1 MTEDIT
7 FVGLD
12 THKATISVAIA
23 EAGRGGEVRY
33 FGKIRNEPSEVGRL
47 ARKLGKQHGRLR
59 FSYEAGP
66 CGYGLQRQL
75 TGLGHECI
83 VAAPSLIPRSPGD
96 RVQTDRLDALTLA
109 RADRAGELEAIW
121 VPDPAH
127 EAIRDL
133 VRGREAAM
141 RVRNRA
147 RQQLLGFLLRQG
159 RVYAGKTHW
168 TKAHQHWLDGQSFE
182 HAAHQILFHEM
193 REAIGEAQARL
204 DRLGEQI
211 ASLMEQWDRAPV
223 ATALTAMR
231 GIAQLGGAT
240 LVAEIGCFSRFTTP
254 RQLMSYVGLV
264 PGEASSGKRVRRG
277 PITGAGNSRVRRLL
291 TEAAWHYLDKPR
303 IGAALSQ
310 RQEELPKAVRDIAW
324 KAQLRLSKRFRHL
337 LANGKPRSL
346 AVTAVAREMLGFLW
360 AIACHV
366 ERPATAH

>member
-7 FVGLD
+7 YVGLD

-23 EAGRGGEVRY
+23 EPGRSGEVRY
-33 FGKIRNEPSEVGRL
+33 WGKIRNEPAEVGRL

-75 TGLGHECI
+75 TALGHECI
-83 VAAPSLIPRSPGD
+83 VAAPSLIARAPGD
-96 RVQTDRLDALTLA
+96 QVQTDRLDAITLA
-109 RADRAGELEAIW
+109 RGDRAGDLEAIW
-121 VPDPAH
+121 IPDPAH
-127 EAIRDL
+127 EAMRDL

-141 RVRNRA
+141 RARNQC
-147 RQQLLGFLLRQG
+147 RQRLLGFLLRQG

-193 REAIGEAQARL
+193 REAIREAQARL
-204 DRLGEQI
+204 DRLGEQV
-211 ASLMEQWDRAPV
+211 ASLMGQWERAPV

-231 GIAQLGGAT
+231 GIAQLSGAT
-240 LVAEIGCFSRFTTP
+240 LVAEIGCFSRFANP
-254 RQLMSYVGLV
+254 RQLMSYIGLV
-264 PGEASSGKRVRRG
+264 ASESSSGKRVRRG
-277 PITGAGNSRVRRLL
+277 PITGAGNSRVRRILV
-291 TEAAWHYLDKPR
+291 EAAWSYLDKPR
-303 IGAALSQ
+303 IGPALSQ
-310 RQEELPKAVRDIAW
+310 RHEELPKEVRDIAW
-324 KAQLRLSKRFRHL
+324 KAQLRLCKRFRHL
-337 LANGKPRSL
+337 ISRGKPRPL

-366 ERPATAH
+366 EHQAPAP

>member
-1 MTEDIT
+1 MESIT
-7 FVGLD
+7 YVGMD

-23 EAGRGGEVRY
+23 QGGRGGEVRY
-33 FGKIRNEPSEVGRL
+33 WGKIRNEPAAVGRL
-47 ARKLGKQHGRLR
+47 ARKLGKQHERLR

-75 TGLGHECI
+75 TALGHECI
-83 VAAPSLIPRSPGD
+83 VAAPSLIPRAPGEQ
-96 RVQTDRLDALTLA
+96 VQTDRLDALTLA
-109 RADRAGELEAIW
+109 RVDRAGELEAIW

-141 RVRNRA
+141 RSHNRV

-159 RVYAGKTHW
+159 RVYPGKTHW

-193 REAIGEAQARL
+193 REAIREAKARL

-211 ASLMEQWDRAPV
+211 AGLMGQWDRAPV

-240 LVAEIGCFSRFTTP
+240 LVAEIGCFSRFANP
-254 RQLMSYVGLV
+254 RQLMNYVGLV
-264 PGEASSGKRVRRG
+264 ASEASSGKRVRRG

-291 TEAAWHYLDKPR
+291 VEAAWCYLDKPR
-303 IGAALSQ
+303 IGVSLSQ
-310 RQEELPKAVRDIAW
+310 RQEELPKEVRDIAW
-324 KAQLRLSKRFRHL
+324 KAQLRLCKRFRHL
-337 LANGKPRSL
+337 LSRGKPRPL
-346 AVTAVAREMLGFLW
+346 AVTAVAREMLGFIW

-366 ERPATAH
+366 EQQAPAP